1 MFYISKLFLVLQA
14 WESSVWM
21 NSSEM
26 GLIED
31 TDHSE
36 DIFTS
41 IIYVHNAA
49 ARDVGRYRYEQ
60 CSTSYEFL
68 DFIFQLCWCQWR
80 CCWYWQS
87 SRDVSVC
94 VCEFWKLFDQHWC
107 WHDVDGDH
115 DQWLRDTHPLHT
127 HHASHHC
134 SSSGWWSRHQSQ
146 LHVWSKTR
154 FHASGIVWSIKMQK
168 KFFLENHKIWKLW
181 YF

>member
-31 TDHSE
+31 TDHSQ

-60 CSTSYEFL
+60 CSTRCEFL
-68 DFIFQLCWCQWR
+68 DFIFSCV
-80 CCWYWQS
+80 
-87 SRDVSVC
+87 DVNEDVVDIDSPQEMSLYVFVNSENYLTNIDADTMLMVTMTSDSETLIPC
-94 VCEFWKLFDQHWC
+94 TPIMPHTTVHLLVDDQDISHNYMFDPKQ
-107 WHDVDGDH
+107 GFIL
-115 DQWLRDTHPLHT
+115 Q
-127 HHASHHC
+127 
-134 SSSGWWSRHQSQ
+134 
-146 LHVWSKTR
+146 
-154 FHASGIVWSIKMQK
+154 
-168 KFFLENHKIWKLW
+168 E
-181 YF
+181 